1 MKEAIE
7 ILKLIDGDEVSFN
20 KDYGLSEDYVK
31 GFKYAITALEHVR
44 DGVRFAPY
52 DYPRNSPDTEFKVNL
67 TKWLELKEQL
77 DNPYSIFEA
86 WQKMRE
92 GEK

>member
-20 KDYGLSEDYVK
+20 LNCGLSEDYVK

-44 DGVRFAPY
+44 DAVRFTPY
-52 DYPRNSPDTEFKVNL
+52 IYQSNSPDTEYKIAL
-67 TKWLELKEQL
+67 TKW
-77 DNPYSIFEA
+77 I
-86 WQKMRE
+86 E
-92 GEK
+92 GKQ